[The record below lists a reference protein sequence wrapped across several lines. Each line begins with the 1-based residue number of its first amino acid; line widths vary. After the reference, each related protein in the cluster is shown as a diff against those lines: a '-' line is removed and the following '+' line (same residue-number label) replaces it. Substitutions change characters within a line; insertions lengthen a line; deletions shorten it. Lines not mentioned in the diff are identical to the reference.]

1 MCLTLL
7 VKVSNSNYFSFL
19 FSRMKLEK
27 ELKIME
33 TKLEMGNSVSN
44 LGVGYRP
51 DGSFC
56 VVPPGSSYMASSSMW
71 TSGILLPG
79 NQRQNSRLKSNNSN
93 VQQYQHGIVGVR
105 SRANHLQYFLG
116 GGNHSRGMAAP
127 TATKII
133 PTPSEIHLRE
143 GLQIVSPGNNI
154 ALDQSWWGAG
164 GGQASLLTSSVTLS
178 VAAIAATAS
187 TSLPQCHHALQHPQT
202 VKDHSNDADTSK
214 RDVISALAHN
224 KLVPSTS
231 TNAKQ
236 LMQLMDSLNRL
247 GNENVQLMRMVD
259 DCKIARAEAHAARE
273 MMSNFKSEY
282 GQRFEKVKEALM
294 KFNSSSGGN
303 SGGGGPGDNCNP
315 VANR

>member
-1 MCLTLL
+1 
-7 VKVSNSNYFSFL
+7 
-19 FSRMKLEK
+19 MKLEK
-27 ELKIME
+27 ELRIME
-33 TKLEMGNSVSN
+33 TKLEMGNSVTN

-116 GGNHSRGMAAP
+116 GGNHSRGIAAP
-127 TATKII
+127 TATKVI
-133 PTPSEIHLRE
+133 PTPSESHLRE

-164 GGQASLLTSSVTLS
+164 GQASLLTSSTV
-178 VAAIAATAS
+178 IAATSS
-187 TSLPQCHHALQHPQT
+187 TSLPLCHNALQHPQS

-214 RDVISALAHN
+214 RDVISAFARN
-224 KLVPSTS
+224 KSVPSTS

-247 GNENVQLMRMVD
+247 GNENAQLMRMVD
-259 DCKIARAEAHAARE
+259 DCKIARAEANAARE

-303 SGGGGPGDNCNP
+303 SGGRGPGDNSNP
-315 VANR
+315 VSNR

>member
-1 MCLTLL
+1 
-7 VKVSNSNYFSFL
+7 
-19 FSRMKLEK
+19 MKLEN

-33 TKLEMGNSVSN
+33 TKLEMGNSVTN

-79 NQRQNSRLKSNNSN
+79 NQRQNLRLKSNNSN
-93 VQQYQHGIVGVR
+93 VQHGIVGVR

-164 GGQASLLTSSVTLS
+164 GQASLLTSSVTLS
-178 VAAIAATAS
+178 TAIAATAS
-187 TSLPQCHHALQHPQT
+187 TSLPQCHP

-214 RDVISALAHN
+214 GDVISGLARN
-224 KLVPSTS
+224 KSVPSTS

-247 GNENVQLMRMVD
+247 GNENAQLMRMVD

-294 KFNSSSGGN
+294 KFNSSSGGT

>member
-1 MCLTLL
+1 M
-7 VKVSNSNYFSFL
+7 KVSNSNYFSFL
-19 FSRMKLEK
+19 FYRMNLEK

-33 TKLEMGNSVSN
+33 TKLEMGNSVTN

-79 NQRQNSRLKSNNSN
+79 NQRQNLRLKSNNSN

-105 SRANHLQYFLG
+105 SRANHLQFFLE

-127 TATKII
+127 TATRII
-133 PTPSEIHLRE
+133 PTSSEIHLRE
-143 GLQIVSPGNNI
+143 GQQIVSPGNNI

-164 GGQASLLTSSVTLS
+164 GQASLLTSSVTLS
-178 VAAIAATAS
+178 TAIAATAP
-187 TSLPQCHHALQHPQT
+187 TSLSQCHHALQP

-214 RDVISALAHN
+214 RYDTSALARN
-224 KLVPSTS
+224 ISVPSTS

-247 GNENVQLMRMVD
+247 GNENAQLMRMVD

-303 SGGGGPGDNCNP
+303 SGGGGPRDNCIP

>member
-1 MCLTLL
+1 VCLTLL

-133 PTPSEIHLRE
+133 R
-143 GLQIVSPGNNI
+143 
-154 ALDQSWWGAG
+154 
-164 GGQASLLTSSVTLS
+164 
-178 VAAIAATAS
+178 
-187 TSLPQCHHALQHPQT
+187 HHQRFIFA
-202 VKDHSNDADTSK
+202 
-214 RDVISALAHN
+214 R
-224 KLVPSTS
+224 
-231 TNAKQ
+231 
-236 LMQLMDSLNRL
+236 
-247 GNENVQLMRMVD
+247 
-259 DCKIARAEAHAARE
+259 DCKLSHLVIILHSTR
-273 MMSNFKSEY
+273 
-282 GQRFEKVKEALM
+282 V
-294 KFNSSSGGN
+294 GGELEE
-303 SGGGGPGDNCNP
+303 DRP
-315 VANR
+315 VY